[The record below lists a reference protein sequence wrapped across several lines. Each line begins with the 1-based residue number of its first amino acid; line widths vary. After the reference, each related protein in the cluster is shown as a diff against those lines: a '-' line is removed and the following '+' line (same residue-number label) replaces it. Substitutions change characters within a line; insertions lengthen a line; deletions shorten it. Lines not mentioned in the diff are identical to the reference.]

1 MFNKFFRGL
10 VLVSTVVLSFIAQ
23 AADNDNAAD
32 IEIDRTNPY
41 ALVEAVSQKT
51 FARFNQDKQLIADNP
66 DHLKVIVTEE
76 LMPYIDYKYASYK
89 VLGQYLRD
97 TTKDERARFV
107 DAFRGY
113 LISTYAQAFTEY
125 TDQTVEFS
133 PARDF
138 AGEKM
143 VNVNVRIID
152 KGRPDISLQFKARR
166 LKDGTWKAFD
176 LVAEGVS
183 LLSSKKSEITNLV
196 RQKGIESVIE
206 MLIERTET
214 HIDLSASEQAN

>member
-1 MFNKFFRGL
+1 MFNNFFRGL
-10 VLVSTVVLSFIAQ
+10 VLASAVVLGFTAH
-23 AADNDNAAD
+23 AADDSAVD
-32 IEIDRTNPY
+32 IEIDTTNPY
-41 ALVEAVSQKT
+41 TLVEAVSQKT
-51 FARFNQDKQLIADNP
+51 FARFNQDKQLIVDNP

-107 DAFRGY
+107 EAFRGY

-133 PARDF
+133 PAKDF
-138 AGEKM
+138 TGEKM

-166 LKDGTWKAFD
+166 LKDDTWKAFD

-196 RQKGIESVIE
+196 RQKGIEPVIE

-214 HIDLSASEQAN
+214 HIDLSVIEQAN

>member
-1 MFNKFFRGL
+1 MFNKFFSGL
-10 VLVSTVVLSFIAQ
+10 VLASTLVLSFVAQ
-23 AADNDNAAD
+23 AADNDNKAD
-32 IEIDRTNPY
+32 IEIDKTNPY

-107 DAFRGY
+107 EAFRGY

-133 PARDF
+133 PAKDF
-138 AGEKM
+138 TGEKM

-166 LKDGTWKAFD
+166 LKDDSWKAFD

-196 RQKGIESVIE
+196 RQKGIEPVIE
-206 MLIERTET
+206 MLIERTAT
-214 HIDLSASEQAN
+214 HIDLSTSEQAN

>member
-214 HIDLSASEQAN
+214 HIDLSANEQAN